1 MRIMRKP
8 TIFIVVTTYQTY
20 LAFLS
25 TLLAPLTPYYT
36 FYIISN
42 LSPLSDSDITS
53 LNRSSS
59 FNFIHIP
66 FSRSITP
73 FLDLSTLFKFIFLLF
88 LKRPLII
95 HSITPKAGLISGL
108 SSLFLPFICHIH
120 TFTGQVWVTKT
131 GFLHFILK
139 FSDKLISLS
148 SNYVLADS
156 QSQAN
161 FLQSSGIC
169 PHPRVLGNGSI
180 SGVDTSKFFPNSIAR
195 HQIRLKLSIP
205 SDSFVFLFVGRLTY
219 DKGILDL
226 VSAFSRILLSTPN
239 AHLIFVGPDEDDII
253 KSIGYDPQYFHFV
266 GPQQCPQDFMN
277 ASDVF
282 CLPSYREG
290 FGTSIIEAAACS
302 VPAIGSNIYGI
313 TDAIADCYS
322 GLLHKRGDIDDLYF
336 HMNLL
341 LNNPSFLSYLST
353 NAYTRATKLYR
364 SDLLSSHLDS
374 FYTGLLID

>member
-1 MRIMRKP
+1 MYY
-8 TIFIVVTTYQTY
+8 VHY

-25 TLLAPLTPYYT
+25 TLLGPLTSYYL
-36 FYIISN
+36 YIITN
-42 LSPLSDSDITS
+42 LSSLSDLISPVLTVRLHLI
-53 LNRSSS
+53 S
-59 FNFIHIP
+59 FI
-66 FSRSITP
+66 SRFHDQSP

-108 SSLFLPFICHIH
+108 SSLFFPSYAISIHLQVKSGSLKPVFFIS
-120 TFTGQVWVTKT
+120 
-131 GFLHFILK
+131 FLSSLINIFILH
-139 FSDKLISLS
+139 
-148 SNYVLADS
+148 YVLADS

-169 PHPRVLGNGSI
+169 ANPLVLGNGSI
-180 SGVDTSKFFPNSIAR
+180 SGVDTSKFFPNPIAR
-195 HQIRLKLSIP
+195 HQTRLKLSIP
-205 SDSFVFLFVGRLTY
+205 FDSFVFIFVGRLTY

-226 VSAFSRILLSTPN
+226 VSAFSRVLSSTSN
-239 AHLIFVGPDEDDII
+239 SHLIIVGPDEDDII
-253 KSIGYDPQYFHFV
+253 KSIDYDPQFIHFV
-266 GPQQCPQDFMN
+266 GSQQFPQDFMN

-322 GLLHKRGDIDDLYF
+322 GLLHKPGDVDDLYF

-341 LNNPSFLSYLST
+341 LDNPSFLSYLST
-353 NAYTRATKLYR
+353 NAYTRATKLYH
-364 SDLLSSHLDS
+364 SDVLSSHLDS
-374 FYTGLLID
+374 FYTDVLKD